1 MSLTNKY
8 CCMLLHA
15 EWLSYLNGHSRAGV
29 FPPTALKQAPLTGDI
44 HMSQVLYIENGKMIR
59 LIFCKAINP
68 QCNRQKRKML
78 ATYMMIHVT
87 YSSLQNKNIINISKL
102 V

>member
-1 MSLTNKY
+1 
-8 CCMLLHA
+8 MLLHA

-29 FPPTALKQAPLTGDI
+29 FLPTALKQAPLTGDI

-68 QCNRQKRKML
+68 QYNRQKRKML
-78 ATYMMIHVT
+78 ATYMIHVT
-87 YSSLQNKNIINISKL
+87 YSSLQNKNIINIIKL